1 MQSPTADTASLSLS
15 FEDGSIG
22 SVHYLANGSK
32 AFPKERLEI
41 FAGGRILQLDNFRK
55 LSGYGWKGFKNASL
69 WRQDKG
75 QKACAAEFVKA
86 VKEKGP
92 SPIPF
97 EELIEVARVTI
108 DLASQEA
115 R

>member
-1 MQSPTADTASLSLS
+1 MS

-22 SVHYLANGSK
+22 TVHYLANGSK

-41 FAGGRILQLDNFRK
+41 FASGRILQLDNFRK
-55 LSGYGWKGFKNASL
+55 LRGYGWKGFKKTSL

-75 QKACAAEFVKA
+75 QKACAADFVKA
-86 VKEKGP
+86 VKEKRP

-97 EELIEVARVTI
+97 EELIEVATVMI
-108 DLASQEA
+108 DLAA
-115 R
+115 HGAH